1 MISPAWVVT
10 VLLVACNIPTEA
22 DVREATGDAVDQCR
36 AVLRE
41 EVPHIVADVTLA
53 ALAVCTSLGDEV
65 SRSRI
70 EVAYAVLTAMGCSW
84 DGHVWDCS
92 TATICGRQP

>member
-1 MISPAWVVT
+1 MTPRSVVLA
-10 VLLVACNIPTEA
+10 LLVACNIPTEE

-41 EVPHIVADVTLA
+41 EVPRIVAEVTVA

-65 SRSRI
+65 SRSRTDI
-70 EVAYAVLTAMGCSW
+70 AYAVLTAMGCSW
-84 DGHVWDCS
+84 DGATWDCA
-92 TATICGRQP
+92 TATICGRAP

>member
-1 MISPAWVVT
+1 MTPRSL
-10 VLLVACNIPTEA
+10 VLALLLACNIPTEE

-41 EVPHIVADVTLA
+41 EVPHIVAEVTVA

-65 SRSRI
+65 SRSRTDI
-70 EVAYAVLTAMGCSW
+70 AYAVLTAMGCSW
-84 DGHVWDCS
+84 DGTVWDCA
-92 TATICGRQP
+92 TATICGGSP

>member
-1 MISPAWVVT
+1 MTPRSL
-10 VLLVACNIPTEA
+10 LLVALLACDIPTEA

-41 EVPHIVADVTLA
+41 EVPRIVAEVTLA

-65 SRSRI
+65 SRSRTEI
-70 EVAYAVLTAMGCSW
+70 AYAVLTAMGCSW
-84 DGHVWDCS
+84 DGATWDCS
-92 TATICGRQP
+92 TATVCVGQP